1 MVKRNF
7 EKMAAD
13 SQAIDKRPN
22 VSNKLSRL
30 DAPARL
36 DSTSADS
43 STDAQYSDQL
53 LTADRPSTSD
63 QGSSINAST
72 EISFFQL
79 RPYVLIAEM
88 LNSVPEK
95 YYDVGGL
102 PRINVKQ
109 TIVDKFETM
118 RFLGYG
124 SYATIWLVKNK
135 VDGDYEALKITKSDP
150 KYQESSLREIRFMK
164 YLLTEGQHKNIVQF
178 LGNFEMTEQG
188 AIHHAMRFKVL
199 GPNLNEILSGSAT
212 KFHPDVLRSIIKQLL
227 KAVEYVHKHGIIH
240 MDIKPG
246 NIMIEISEDNVG
258 MIAKN
263 PKTSY
268 NIYLMD
274 LTNANSRLTVKLG
287 DFGMS
292 FQKDLD
298 DERTA
303 RPTCTYRSPES
314 FLTTGIDFPI
324 DMWSVGCTIYKL
336 ATRERLF
343 SCKKPEGHSYRHIKK
358 MAKMFGDIPK
368 APYNALLRPECSHI
382 FEEDGYFPGGN
393 SDFHKILAD
402 KVTNSCLQ
410 NSKDAECFS
419 KFVSLFFKLDPKK
432 RVTAKEALENQFPL
446 PNGDKSVRGIETA
459 KRPGM
464 PSVGPSK
471 TSIFQPSSFSGGN

>member
-1 MVKRNF
+1 
-7 EKMAAD
+7 
-13 SQAIDKRPN
+13 
-22 VSNKLSRL
+22 
-30 DAPARL
+30 
-36 DSTSADS
+36 
-43 STDAQYSDQL
+43 
-53 LTADRPSTSD
+53 
-63 QGSSINAST
+63 
-72 EISFFQL
+72 
-79 RPYVLIAEM
+79 
-88 LNSVPEK
+88 
-95 YYDVGGL
+95 
-102 PRINVKQ
+102 
-109 TIVDKFETM
+109 
-118 RFLGYG
+118 
-124 SYATIWLVKNK
+124 
-135 VDGDYEALKITKSDP
+135 
-150 KYQESSLREIRFMK
+150 
-164 YLLTEGQHKNIVQF
+164 
-178 LGNFEMTEQG
+178 MTEQG

-199 GPNLNEILSGSAT
+199 GPNLNEILYESAP
-212 KFHPDVLRSIIKQLL
+212 KFHPDVLKSIIKQLL

-246 NIMIEISEDNVG
+246 NIMIEISEENVG

-274 LTNANSRLTVKLG
+274 LTNANSKLTVKLG

-324 DMWSVGCTIYKL
+324 DI
-336 ATRERLF
+336 LF

-358 MAKMFGDIPK
+358 IAKMFGDIPK

-382 FEEDGYFPGGN
+382 FGEDGYFTGGN

-402 KVTNSCLQ
+402 KVTNSCLL

-432 RVTAKEALENQFPL
+432 RVTAKEALENQFLL
-446 PNGDKSVRGIETA
+446 PDGDKSVRGIETA
-459 KRPGM
+459 ERPGI

-471 TSIFQPSSFSGGN
+471 TSISQPSSFSGGN